1 MLQLF
6 SRQKGSQ
13 IWVTVRRHRFRE
25 SDVLETSSDMQ
36 VHNRTKVKGQESA
49 WSVVETLKGSMKV
62 LICSCSC
69 KR

>member
-13 IWVTVRRHRFRE
+13 IWVTVRRHRFSE

-49 WSVVETLKGSMKV
+49 WAAVEILKGSMKV
-62 LICSCSC
+62 MICGCSCI
-69 KR
+69 K